1 MYEDD
6 FKGER
11 RKVIVNTIS
20 YTGWKL
26 VGVIPYS
33 AFIHGMIDVRYFII
47 LLMLLTVM
55 VLVALNRVVS
65 ARISSPILKL
75 NASVLEYEAGESR
88 RYILEERKKS
98 GISDILSKNLMSR

>member
-75 NASVLEYEAGESR
+75 KHQYWSMKRVKSR

-98 GISDILSKNLMSR
+98 GISDILSKIL

>member
-1 MYEDD
+1 M
-6 FKGER
+6 
-11 RKVIVNTIS
+11 
-20 YTGWKL
+20 
-26 VGVIPYS
+26 GVIPYS

-75 NASVLEYEAGESR
+75 NASVLEYEAGE
-88 RYILEERKKS
+88 
-98 GISDILSKNLMSR
+98 

>member
-1 MYEDD
+1 M
-6 FKGER
+6 
-11 RKVIVNTIS
+11 
-20 YTGWKL
+20 
-26 VGVIPYS
+26 GVIPYS

-75 NASVLEYEAGESR
+75 NASDWSMKRVEKPEVYIGGAEEI
-88 RYILEERKKS
+88 RYLGYSIQ
-98 GISDILSKNLMSR
+98 NLMSR

>member
-1 MYEDD
+1 M
-6 FKGER
+6 
-11 RKVIVNTIS
+11 
-20 YTGWKL
+20 

-75 NASVLEYEAGESR
+75 NASVLEYEAGEKPEVLAFSASLAPLEQPDMRTSR
-88 RYILEERKKS
+88 HAMRIANS
-98 GISDILSKNLMSR
+98 FFIVTS

>member
-1 MYEDD
+1 MESIIICATVMGKSSIIRGRYRSVTVLAEKNSSLAASHKDGVYEDD

-55 VLVALNRVVS
+55 VLCS
-65 ARISSPILKL
+65 A
-75 NASVLEYEAGESR
+75 
-88 RYILEERKKS
+88 
-98 GISDILSKNLMSR
+98 